1 MTDANET
8 PELTAEQKRIQELEA
23 AVQEMKDRAV
33 AQNDEFE
40 ARIKEME
47 AKSSEVTRKQI
58 KQYEGGDVVEVIKN
72 GSWVKGFVNSTDKK
86 LGLLYVHTDQ
96 GPTTIAH
103 SDNIR
108 MFNAD

>member
-1 MTDANET
+1 MTDTNET
-8 PELTAEQKRIQELEA
+8 TELTAEQKRIQELEA
-23 AVQEMKDRAV
+23 TVQEMKEQAV
-33 AQNDEFE
+33 TQTEEFE

-47 AKSSEVTRKQI
+47 AKSPEVARTQI
-58 KQYEGGDVVEVIKN
+58 KQYKGGDVVEVIKN

-103 SDNIR
+103 ADNIR